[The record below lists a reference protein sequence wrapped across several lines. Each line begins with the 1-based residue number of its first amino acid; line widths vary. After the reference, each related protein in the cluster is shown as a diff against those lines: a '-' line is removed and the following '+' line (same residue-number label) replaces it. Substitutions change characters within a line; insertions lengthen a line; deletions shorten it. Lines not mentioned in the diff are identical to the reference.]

1 MAGGQLDSPTCEGV
15 VLNASNSPRFDIN
28 EFLKTPKDVNSDS
41 EQFFNFATFNIPAPA
56 GCNIQY
62 PSALPPF
69 NTRRSGG
76 RGDQG
81 ACPDQSDF
89 SALLFDSK
97 GIDGE
102 AAYAE
107 DTLNGELIAFD
118 EIDAD
123 IAKDS
128 FALFSGSHDSYMNN
142 PPMSPVRLEV
152 PSYHAPSPGSRL
164 PNSMTCPSTI
174 FSAGSYMVGDPGGMV
189 DVEDRA
195 FVSMEHG
202 ASTSGGT
209 HPLNSCGGAPSDW
222 GMPREGPMQPNFGQA
237 HNQQFQCASCQ
248 ILRRI
253 IHSNGTAYSLNCVY
267 YNLAAQFTLFRYSMY
282 CLNPFILELSSCDS
296 MVSTTYVFRSSS

>member
-15 VLNASNSPRFDIN
+15 VLNANSNSPRFDIN
-28 EFLKTPKDVNSDS
+28 EFLKTPKDVTADA
-41 EQFFNFATFNIPAPA
+41 EQFFNFATFNIPAP
-56 GCNIQY
+56 NNSIQY
-62 PSALPPF
+62 ASALPPF
-69 NTRRSGG
+69 ATRRSRDPGP
-76 RGDQG
+76 
-81 ACPDQSDF
+81 CPDQSDF

-97 GIDGE
+97 GIDGDR

-128 FALFSGSHDSYMNN
+128 FALFSGSQDSYMTHHA
-142 PPMSPVRLEV
+142 PMSPVRLEV
-152 PSYHAPSPGSRL
+152 PSYHVPSPGGRM
-164 PNSMTCPSTI
+164 PNSMPTI
-174 FSAGSYMVGDPGGMV
+174 FTGGGSYMVGDPGGMV

-209 HPLNSCGGAPSDW
+209 HPLHSCGGAPLDW
-222 GMPREGPMQPNFGQA
+222 GLPRESPMPPQFGQA

-253 IHSNGTAYSLNCVY
+253 IHSNGTAPSLSCIESFV
-267 YNLAAQFTLFRYSMY
+267 AAEFSFFGCFTFAVILLSLLS
-282 CLNPFILELSSCDS
+282 CLTVMARLESF
-296 MVSTTYVFRSSS
+296 TFGGN

>member
-1 MAGGQLDSPTCEGV
+1 MTDARMAGGQLDSPTCEGV
-15 VLNASNSPRFDIN
+15 VLNASNNSPRFDIN
-28 EFLKTPKDVNSDS
+28 EFLKTPKDVNAE
-41 EQFFNFATFNIPAPA
+41 EQFFNFATFNIPAPP
-56 GCNIQY
+56 CNLLT
-62 PSALPPF
+62 PLPPF
-69 NTRRSGG
+69 INNNRRSG
-76 RGDQG
+76 RGEG
-81 ACPDQSDF
+81 GPEPDF

-123 IAKDS
+123 VAKDS
-128 FALFSGSHDSYMNN
+128 FALFSGSHDGYMNN

-152 PSYHAPSPGSRL
+152 PSYVPLPGSRL
-164 PNSMTCPSTI
+164 PSMTCPPTI
-174 FSAGSYMVGDPGGMV
+174 FTAGSYMVGDPGGLV

-209 HPLNSCGGAPSDW
+209 HPMHCGIGTPLDW
-222 GMPREGPMQPNFGQA
+222 GMSRESPIQPNFGQP

-253 IHSNGTAYSLNCVY
+253 IHSNGTHLP
-267 YNLAAQFTLFRYSMY
+267 R
-282 CLNPFILELSSCDS
+282 CLKYFQLIIIK
-296 MVSTTYVFRSSS
+296 

>member
-1 MAGGQLDSPTCEGV
+1 V

-28 EFLKTPKDVNSDS
+28 EFLKTPKDVNADS

-152 PSYHAPSPGSRL
+152 PSYHIPSPGSRL
-164 PNSMTCPSTI
+164 PNSLTCPPTI
-174 FSAGSYMVGDPGGMV
+174 FTAGSYMVGDPGGMV

-209 HPLNSCGGAPSDW
+209 HPLNSCGGAPLDW
-222 GMPREGPMQPNFGQA
+222 GMPREGPMQPNFGQV

-253 IHSNGTAYSLNCVY
+253 IHSNGTSHLFHCLEYNFGSSIHSLSVP
-267 YNLAAQFTLFRYSMY
+267 SV
-282 CLNPFILELSSCDS
+282 SS
-296 MVSTTYVFRSSS
+296 